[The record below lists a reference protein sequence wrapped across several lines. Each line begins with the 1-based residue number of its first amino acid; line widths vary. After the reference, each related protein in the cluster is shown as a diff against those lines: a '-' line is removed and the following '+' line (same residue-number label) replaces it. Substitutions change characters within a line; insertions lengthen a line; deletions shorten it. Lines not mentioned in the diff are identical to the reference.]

1 MGKPRGNAEN
11 IESIIT
17 RTVRE
22 TIEAYRASSS
32 RSVKDAF
39 KATERRLYALPD
51 LREKLEDDRELLAEI
66 RAYGPRQRSK
76 SITRFTKTGVRL
88 TPEEI
93 FEAVVTDTEA
103 EIAADEHEIEAIE
116 RALAAIS
123 DDPYYQ
129 AVTGKYIDHMTDE
142 EIAGEIH
149 CDATTVWR
157 NRKRLVQRL
166 AVRLYGAD
174 ALR

>member
-1 MGKPRGNAEN
+1 MGKPRENVEN

-22 TIEAYRASSS
+22 TIEAYRTTSS
-32 RSVKDAF
+32 RSAKDAF

-51 LREKLEDDRELLAEI
+51 LRGKLEDDRELLAEI
-66 RAYGPRQRSK
+66 REHGLRQRSK
-76 SITRFTKTGVRL
+76 SITRFTKSGVRL

-93 FEAVVTDTEA
+93 FEAVITDTEA
-103 EIAADEHEIEAIE
+103 EIAADEHEIETIE
-116 RALAAIS
+116 RALTTIS
-123 DDPYYQ
+123 DDPYYLV
-129 AVTGKYIDHMTDE
+129 VTGKYIERMTDE
-142 EIAGEIH
+142 KIAGEIS
-149 CDATTVWR
+149 CDTTTVCR

>member
-1 MGKPRGNAEN
+1 MGKPKGNAEN

-51 LREKLEDDRELLAEI
+51 LREKL
-66 RAYGPRQRSK
+66 
-76 SITRFTKTGVRL
+76 

-123 DDPYYQ
+123 DDPYYL

>member
-51 LREKLEDDRELLAEI
+51 LREKLEDDPADPKFIVTRRGQGYLLE
-66 RAYGPRQRSK
+66 
-76 SITRFTKTGVRL
+76 
-88 TPEEI
+88 
-93 FEAVVTDTEA
+93 
-103 EIAADEHEIEAIE
+103 
-116 RALAAIS
+116 
-123 DDPYYQ
+123 
-129 AVTGKYIDHMTDE
+129 
-142 EIAGEIH
+142 
-149 CDATTVWR
+149 
-157 NRKRLVQRL
+157 N
-166 AVRLYGAD
+166 
-174 ALR
+174 

>member
-1 MGKPRGNAEN
+1 MPFQ
-11 IESIIT
+11 T
-17 RTVRE
+17 C
-22 TIEAYRASSS
+22 
-32 RSVKDAF
+32 VKSWRMTGSF
-39 KATERRLYALPD
+39 D

-123 DDPYYQ
+123 DDPYYL

>member
-1 MGKPRGNAEN
+1 MGKPRENVEN

-22 TIEAYRASSS
+22 TIEAYRTTSS
-32 RSVKDAF
+32 RSAKDAF

-51 LREKLEDDRELLAEI
+51 LRGKLEDDRELLAEI
-66 RAYGPRQRSK
+66 REHGLRQRSK
-76 SITRFTKTGVRL
+76 SITRFTKSG
-88 TPEEI
+88 I
-93 FEAVVTDTEA
+93 TDTEA
-103 EIAADEHEIEAIE
+103 EIAADEHEIETIE
-116 RALAAIS
+116 RALTTIS
-123 DDPYYQ
+123 DDPYYLV
-129 AVTGKYIDHMTDE
+129 VTGKYIERMTDE
-142 EIAGEIH
+142 KIAGEIS
-149 CDATTVWR
+149 CDTTTVWR

>member
-93 FEAVVTDTEA
+93 FEAVVTDTNP
-103 EIAADEHEIEAIE
+103 
-116 RALAAIS
+116 L
-123 DDPYYQ
+123 
-129 AVTGKYIDHMTDE
+129 
-142 EIAGEIH
+142 
-149 CDATTVWR
+149 
-157 NRKRLVQRL
+157 
-166 AVRLYGAD
+166 
-174 ALR
+174 

>member
-1 MGKPRGNAEN
+1 MGKTKGNAEN

-17 RTVRE
+17 KAVRE
-22 TIEAYRASSS
+22 AVEAYRVSAA

-51 LREKLEDDRELLAEI
+51 LREKLEDDRERLAEI
-66 RAYGPRQRSK
+66 RAFGPRSRSK
-76 SITRFTKTGVRL
+76 DIARFTKTGVRL

-93 FEAVVTDTEA
+93 FEAVVADTEA
-103 EIAADEHEIEAIE
+103 DIAADEHEVEAIE
-116 RALAAIS
+116 KALSAIS
-123 DDPYYQ
+123 ADPYYL
-129 AVTGKYIDHMTDE
+129 VITGKYIDHLTDE
-142 EIAGEIH
+142 EIAGKIP
-149 CDATTVWR
+149 CDTTTVWR

-166 AVRLYGAD
+166 AVRLYGSD

>member
-1 MGKPRGNAEN
+1 MLF
-11 IESIIT
+11 
-17 RTVRE
+17 
-22 TIEAYRASSS
+22 
-32 RSVKDAF
+32 RS
-39 KATERRLYALPD
+39 
-51 LREKLEDDRELLAEI
+51 ELLAEI

-123 DDPYYQ
+123 DDPYYL

>member
-1 MGKPRGNAEN
+1 M
-11 IESIIT
+11 
-17 RTVRE
+17 
-22 TIEAYRASSS
+22 
-32 RSVKDAF
+32 KDAF

-123 DDPYYQ
+123 DDPYYL

>member
-32 RSVKDAF
+32 RSVKDTF

-93 FEAVVTDTEA
+93 FETSELHRVSRSPV
-103 EIAADEHEIEAIE
+103 
-116 RALAAIS
+116 
-123 DDPYYQ
+123 
-129 AVTGKYIDHMTDE
+129 
-142 EIAGEIH
+142 
-149 CDATTVWR
+149 
-157 NRKRLVQRL
+157 
-166 AVRLYGAD
+166 
-174 ALR
+174 

>member
-17 RTVRE
+17 KAVRE
-22 TIEAYRASSS
+22 AVDACRVSAA
-32 RSVKDAF
+32 RSVKDAY

-51 LREKLEDDRELLAEI
+51 LREKLEDDRERLAEI
-66 RAYGPRQRSK
+66 RAFGPRHRSK
-76 SITRFTKTGVRL
+76 DITRFTKTGVRL

-93 FEAVVTDTEA
+93 FEAVVTDAEA
-103 EIAADEHEIEAIE
+103 DIAADEHEVETIEK
-116 RALAAIS
+116 ALAAIES
-123 DDPYYQ
+123 DPYYLT
-129 AVTGKYIDHMTDE
+129 VTGKYIDHLTDE
-142 EIAGEIH
+142 EIAGKIP
-149 CDATTVWR
+149 CDTTTVWR

-166 AVRLYGAD
+166 AVRLYGSD